1 MVGVGG
7 MHVKRLG
14 WLGVRTEGFD
24 DMVGML
30 RDVMGLSLELE
41 EPGRAMFK
49 LPNGDPVDVFHTSVE
64 RYRNF
69 TTGPV
74 VGFVVDDVER
84 GIRELAEAGVE
95 VYDVQRG
102 DGFMWAHF
110 RGPDGNLYELQ
121 STDPP
126 G

>member
-1 MVGVGG
+1 

-14 WLGVRTEGFD
+14 WLGVRTERFD
-24 DMVGML
+24 RLVSML
-30 RDVMGLSLELE
+30 RDTMGISLELQQ
-41 EPGRAMFK
+41 PGRAMFK
-49 LPNGDPVDVFHTSVE
+49 LPNGDPIDVFDASLPQYAT
-64 RYRNF
+64 F

-74 VGFVVDDVER
+74 VGFVVDDVEA
-84 GIRELAEAGVE
+84 GIGELEAAGVE
-95 VYDVQRG
+95 VYGAQRG

-126 G
+126 S